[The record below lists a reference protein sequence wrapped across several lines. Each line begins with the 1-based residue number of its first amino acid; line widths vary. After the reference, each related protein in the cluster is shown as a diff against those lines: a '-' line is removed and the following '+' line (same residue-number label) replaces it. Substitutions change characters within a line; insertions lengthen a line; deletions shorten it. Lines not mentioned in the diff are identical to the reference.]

1 MERNKQLEIWP
12 KKKCTRLVV
21 RDGKVVEIECEN
33 HTYSWSGKMPC
44 TGVYRCVF
52 CGKPAD
58 DE

>member
-1 MERNKQLEIWP
+1 MKQLEIWP
-12 KKKCTRLVV
+12 KKKCKRLVV

-44 TGVYRCVF
+44 TGIYRCVF